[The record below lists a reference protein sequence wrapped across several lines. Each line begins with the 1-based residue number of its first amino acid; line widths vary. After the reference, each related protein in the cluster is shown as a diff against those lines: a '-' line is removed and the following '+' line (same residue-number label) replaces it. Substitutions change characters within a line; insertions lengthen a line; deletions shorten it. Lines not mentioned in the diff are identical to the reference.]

1 MISLNRS
8 VMFSIQY
15 QLDYPPFGFALDE
28 KDRSIYGVTV
38 DREPNLVRFD
48 Y

>member
-1 MISLNRS
+1 MLKGFLLFDLVS
-8 VMFSIQY
+8 Y
-15 QLDYPPFGFALDE
+15 WFALALE
-28 KDRSIYGVTV
+28 NKAIYGVTV